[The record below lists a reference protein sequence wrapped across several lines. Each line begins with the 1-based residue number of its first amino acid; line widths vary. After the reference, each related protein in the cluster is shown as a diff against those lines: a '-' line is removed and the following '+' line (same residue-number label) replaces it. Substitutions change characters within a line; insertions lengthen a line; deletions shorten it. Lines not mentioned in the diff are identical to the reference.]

1 MSRSG
6 AYAERELNR
15 RLPAYVIQIRALDL
29 HPLTLSLD
37 LEDVIVRQKDHPDP
51 PIAAVS
57 KLHGSLQWSAL
68 LHGRLVTDESIE
80 HPVIHF
86 TRPQAKKELEA
97 PPEQKQSWQEALF
110 AMQEVQVNEIRIT
123 DGDVTYR
130 ENASSKPLHISQLN
144 LTAENIRNVRSKPN
158 QYPSDLHLDAVV
170 FEKGR
175 VQVDGHVDFFA
186 DPTMALNADLSLTDI
201 ELADMLPLTAQHQVH
216 LSHGR
221 LSTTGHVE
229 YASTVQEVR
238 LRTLTLHEVKGD
250 FIHSAKTEENVKENG
265 KKAAQAAEHAAL
277 SCGNC

>member
-144 LTAENIRNVRSKPN
+144 LTAENIRNVRSKPIN
-158 QYPSDLHLDAVV
+158 IHLTCISTPSSLRKAV
-170 FEKGR
+170 FR
-175 VQVDGHVDFFA
+175 
-186 DPTMALNADLSLTDI
+186 
-201 ELADMLPLTAQHQVH
+201 
-216 LSHGR
+216 
-221 LSTTGHVE
+221 
-229 YASTVQEVR
+229 STVMSTFSPTR
-238 LRTLTLHEVKGD
+238 PWP
-250 FIHSAKTEENVKENG
+250 
-265 KKAAQAAEHAAL
+265 
-277 SCGNC
+277 